1 MINNYVFMET
11 LGKGSYGK
19 VKLALHSSEDKNK
32 KYAVKILKKSFLKR
46 KREYY
51 RDSGGGMQ
59 S

>member
-1 MINNYVFMET
+1 MET